1 MRIKSIELL
10 GFKSF
15 YEKTTIQFQ
24 DGINAI
30 VGPNGCGK
38 SNILDAI
45 RWVLGEQNPRR
56 LRADGMEEVVSNGGE
71 TSKPLGMAE
80 VSLTLIDV
88 PHKGYDEV
96 VIKRRLYRSGE
107 GEYYINGTL
116 CRLKDIT
123 EMFLDTGAG
132 ARAYS
137 TVDQGKVEH
146 LITAKP
152 EEKRALIE
160 EAAGIVRYKVRR
172 RETERKIESTK
183 ENLRRLRDVM
193 DEIDRQMDSL
203 SRQAR
208 DAEEFKRLSEEA
220 RELELRIIFSK
231 LHKMEEDRNRLLR
244 EKTEIEVEVLSLSER
259 LKNEESHREH
269 IEGEVQLVERKLE
282 GLGKEIYDLKSEL
295 QAKEALLELVRSEV
309 SGIDEYIKRLEK
321 EIESMVEEND
331 KIDTQ
336 INLKK
341 NIIEEVKSDLS
352 LKANKLK
359 LREATLSG
367 IKAGFTK
374 DETELESTRSSL
386 FQVLDKYSSLRG
398 SALGYEKEVSE
409 LQSRRQRVNKE
420 IEEVEVEKK
429 KTLSR
434 TSELRGYMSVNE
446 ERRTQVEE
454 RKKDIGL
461 FLSSLNAAQES
472 KRNEMEELSERF
484 KEIQSRLNVLRQ
496 IETSY
501 EWLPDGMRRFLHE
514 KKGNGILGVVADFIT
529 VPKGYER
536 ALEAG
541 FGDKLKWA
549 LVEESEE
556 ALNAVEYLRELSL
569 GRGTFVPINNVRK
582 SEGSDKNGKEITP
595 LSDIVEVRGI
605 DKDIIDNM
613 LANVFVVSSLRE
625 ALDLKDTIENG
636 ASFVTMRGDML
647 DHTGA
652 ITGGLNTEGVFERKR
667 EIEELTIETKNLEAL
682 LSGISREMESNQEE
696 VERLQSD
703 LRDLENELIE
713 IEIKGAEIKTDIS
726 NLQDNL
732 SKINMRHEVVE
743 FDLKEID
750 SDILETGGRLK
761 ETLEAIKRIEG
772 EKVFLEEK
780 YSQLRESVQKS
791 EEEER
796 GLEREITDLKVEIA
810 AYIEKEKSIEEDM
823 GELLRRRKDIID
835 RIELEAKEIEEKKQ
849 DKLNLIK
856 KEEDARRD
864 VKTLLSLLSGKDEEL
879 LAKKNQKDG
888 LLSQIKNA
896 EEDKER
902 LREEIKRVEKELS
915 SFDIQLNSIQIEM
928 EHLKGE
934 IQEKGLFP
942 GALDDNEALLSQ
954 IPDDV
959 RRLGIG
965 GEEAKLKRLK
975 EKIEK
980 FGPVNLLA
988 PEEYKNLEERAK
1000 FLTAQ
1005 NEDLVNA
1012 ISSLKKAM
1020 NKIDRESEKRFNATF
1035 EVLDK
1040 KFQEVFRRLFRGG
1053 EAKLVLTNSEDLLET
1068 GVDVMVRPRGK
1079 RFQSVSLLSGGEK
1092 ALSAIALV
1100 LSVCFIKPAPFLLLD
1115 EIDAPLDDVN
1125 TAQITDLLEE
1135 ATEDSQVIII
1145 THNKK
1150 TMKVAKTLVGI
1161 TSDGRSASKVVSV
1174 ELRGT

>member
-1 MRIKSIELL
+1 MRIKSLEVL

-15 YEKTTIQFQ
+15 YQNTTIQFQ

-56 LRADGMEEVVSNGGE
+56 LRAEGMEEVVSNGGE

-80 VSLTLIDV
+80 VSLTLMDV
-88 PHKGYDEV
+88 PQKGYDEV
-96 VIKRRLYRSGE
+96 AIKRRLYRSGE
-107 GEYYINGTL
+107 SEYYINGTL

-137 TVDQGKVEH
+137 AVDQGKVEH

-152 EEKRALIE
+152 EEKRTLIE
-160 EAAGIVRYKVRR
+160 EAAGIVRYRVRR

-183 ENLRRLRDVM
+183 ENLRRLKDVM

-208 DAEEFKRLSEEA
+208 DAEEFKRLSQEA
-220 RELELRIIFSK
+220 RDLEFRIIFSR
-231 LHKMEEDRNRLLR
+231 LYKMEEERNRLLK
-244 EKTEIEVEVLSLSER
+244 EKSELQGQVLSF
-259 LKNEESHREH
+259 SHQIKDKETNHGH
-269 IEGEVQLVERKLE
+269 IEGEIRLVEKRLE
-282 GLGKEIYDLKSEL
+282 ELGKEIYDLKSEL
-295 QAKEALLELVRSEV
+295 QAKEALEELVRSEV

-321 EIESMVEEND
+321 EIELLAEEND
-331 KIDTQ
+331 KIDIQ

-341 NIIEEVKSDLS
+341 NIIEEVKADLS
-352 LKANKLK
+352 LKENKLK
-359 LREATLSG
+359 LREATISG

-374 DETELESTRSSL
+374 DETELEGTRSSL
-386 FQVLDKYSSLRG
+386 FEALDRHSSFRG
-398 SALGYEKEVSE
+398 SALGYEKEIAE
-409 LQSRRQRVNKE
+409 LQSRRQRINKE
-420 IEEVEVEKK
+420 IEEVEIEKK
-429 KTLSR
+429 RTVSR
-434 TSELRGYMSVNE
+434 TSELQGYISVNE
-446 ERRTQVEE
+446 ERRIKLEE

-461 FLSSLNAAQES
+461 SISSLRAAQES
-472 KRNEMEELSERF
+472 RRNEMEELGERF
-484 KEIQSRLNVLRQ
+484 KESQSRLNVLKQ

-514 KKGNGILGVVADFIT
+514 KRGNGVLGVVADFIS
-529 VPKGYER
+529 VPRGYER
-536 ALEAG
+536 ALEAA
-541 FGDKLKWA
+541 FGEKLKWA
-549 LVEESEE
+549 LVRESEE

-569 GRGTFVPINNVRK
+569 GRGTFVPINNARK
-582 SEGSDKNGKEITP
+582 RDVPDKNGKEVVSLIEV
-595 LSDIVEVRGI
+595 VEVEGI
-605 DKDIIDNM
+605 DKDIIGNM
-613 LANVFVVSSLRE
+613 LNNVFVVSSLRE
-625 ALDLKDTIENG
+625 ALSLKDEIENG
-636 ASFVTMRGDML
+636 ASFVTMSGDML
-647 DHTGA
+647 DYTGA

-667 EIEELTIETKNLEAL
+667 EIEELTVETKNLEAL
-682 LSGISREMESNQEE
+682 LSGISKEMESNQEE
-696 VERLQSD
+696 VERLQSN
-703 LRDLENELIE
+703 LRDLENEFVE
-713 IEIKGAEIKTDIS
+713 IEIKGAEIKADIA

-732 SKINMRHEVVE
+732 SKTNMRREVVE

-750 SDILETGGRLK
+750 SNLLDTGGRLK
-761 ETLEAIKRIEG
+761 ETLAAIKQVEG
-772 EKVFLEEK
+772 EKIFLEGK
-780 YSQLRESVQKS
+780 YSQLKESVQKS

-796 GLEREITDLKVEIA
+796 NLEREITSLKVEIA
-810 AYIEKEKSIEEDM
+810 AFIEKEKSIEEDL
-823 GELLRRRKDIID
+823 GGLETRRKDIIG
-835 RIELEAKEIEEKKQ
+835 RIELEAKEIQKKRQ
-849 DKLNLIK
+849 DKLNFIK
-856 KEEDARRD
+856 KEEDAKQY
-864 VKTLLSLLSGKDEEL
+864 VKTLLSLLSGRDEEL
-879 LAKKNQKDG
+879 LAEKNKKDE
-888 LLSQIKNA
+888 LLLKIKA
-896 EEDKER
+896 LEEEKER
-902 LREEIKRVEKELS
+902 LGEEMKGVEKEVSASAL
-915 SFDIQLNSIQIEM
+915 QLNGIQIEI

-934 IQEKGLFP
+934 IQEKGLSP
-942 GALDDNEALLSQ
+942 GVSGDNEALLPQ
-954 IPDDV
+954 VPDDL
-959 RRLGIG
+959 RRSGTL
-965 GEEAKLKRLK
+965 GEEARLKRLK

-1035 EVLDK
+1035 EVLNK
-1040 KFQEVFRRLFRGG
+1040 RFQEVFSRIFRGG
-1053 EAKLVLTNSEDLLET
+1053 EAKLVLTNDEDLLET

-1100 LSVCFIKPAPFLLLD
+1100 LSACFIRPAPFLLLD
-1115 EIDAPLDDVN
+1115 EIDAPLDDAN

-1135 ATEDSQVIII
+1135 ATKDSQVIII

-1161 TSDGRSASKVVSV
+1161 TSDGLSASKVVSV
-1174 ELRGT
+1174 ELRGN